1 MSNTNP
7 AISQWLNH
15 LKSDIDIH
23 QVAEQLGLQRDGSR
37 GNYRAPNREDKHH
50 SLSLHKQGQYGQGWK
65 DHATGDGGSTID
77 LVLYAGAADSFMDAA
92 KLLGDWFGLPMPVT
106 PQGKPRQLT
115 KIEFIAQKCRQQPE
129 AANDYLISRGISTAV
144 IEAAVKRRTIGYND
158 WTSPKLPAGQ
168 PGYGGPAAAFMV
180 YSGNGE
186 CVAVDFRYFDADL
199 NGGVKTQC
207 QGEKDGFYWT
217 SDPRRLAAA
226 RSVYIV
232 ESPIN
237 ALSIETALAHYP
249 GFACLA
255 IRGVTNTRTIDWAFL
270 RGKKAI
276 IALDHADKYQ
286 EASGKRPGMAAAYEL
301 YDALTA
307 ADISARM
314 VDMLDW
320 EEGEDINDVLQ
331 AYGKDELQCRLKKL
345 DQWLICGMPSVNG
358 NNMEKGKGRRR
369 VFLPSQDWNIYWRY
383 RVMDDFMQYVDEFK
397 DHYNDDTGETERSE
411 TLGDLCSFRLASLS
425 RLSIQSHLSTIN
437 GTKDSQPETVYG
449 ISAQTPR
456 GGVKLQREVI
466 NGDKIYNLDW
476 WKSKFGMIWKPAQFT
491 RMLTIMERSADLAA
505 KDVVNFV
512 GLAWRDG
519 KLAALEGQDCFF
531 VEPQK
536 QCLYYN
542 MSFPRGSNQDAQRVV
557 QAYQATFKQNAA
569 AIALVWALGCHLK
582 AVLGFYPHFQMQ
594 AEKGSGKSKLLESLQ
609 GTLAFQVLSG
619 QMLKTDHRRR
629 ASVSYTSHPVG
640 WDEYSKLPKGVL
652 TDIDGLLQSTYRF
665 EFTRVGAALTPYLM
679 CSPVLLAGEEVDVA
693 SLQSKICRSTLS
705 VKKQGDIIDRDLPQF
720 PVWQWLQYLSHVE
733 PARIRD
739 LHGQYLTWCQSN
751 SRSGDGDATAKRIM
765 ENYAAIATA
774 WAFLADF
781 AGFPVEQGGFLD
793 DLMVEMNQH
802 LSDTDGTRLPWVW
815 IMEIFLSELEAKR
828 FDHPFCWDRINGKW
842 ALLTRPN
849 YIMDHISSSNHLR
862 DKFNALPIKT
872 GRIFKQQLMASGVVI
887 PGHEDVERMIGGR
900 RTAHLTAISLDALEK
915 LGLYATPWVP
925 SVRDEVY

>member
-1 MSNTNP
+1 MSNQNP
-7 AISQWLNH
+7 AIAQWLNQ

-23 QVAEQLGLQRDGSR
+23 QVAERLGLQRNGSN

-50 SLSLHKQGQYGQGWK
+50 SLSLHRQGQYGQGWK
-65 DHATGDGGSTID
+65 DHATGEGGSTID
-77 LVLYAGAADSFMDAA
+77 LLLYAGVSENFMDAA
-92 KLLGDWFGLPMPVT
+92 KMLGEWFGLPMPVT

-115 KIEFIAQKCRQQPE
+115 KIEFIAQKCK
-129 AANDYLISRGISTAV
+129 ANPDGAVAYLANRGIAEAV
-144 IEAAVKRRTIGYND
+144 IQNAVKRRTIGFND
-158 WTSPKLPAGQ
+158 WTSPKLQ
-168 PGYGGPAAAFMV
+168 PGEAGYGGPAAAFMV
-180 YSGNGE
+180 YDGNGE
-186 CVAVDFRYFDADL
+186 CVAVDFRYLDAEL

-207 QGEKDGFYWT
+207 QGEKNGFYWT
-217 SDPRRLAAA
+217 SDPRRLATA
-226 RSVYIV
+226 RTVFIV

-237 ALSIETALAHYP
+237 ALSIETALAHQK

-255 IRGVTNTRTIDWAFL
+255 IRGVANVGNIDWAFL
-270 RGKKAI
+270 RGKRAI
-276 IALDHADKYQ
+276 IALDHTDRYDPK
-286 EASGKRPGMAAAYEL
+286 SGKRPGMDAAYRL
-301 YDALTA
+301 YDALTS
-307 ADISARM
+307 ADIAARM
-314 VDMLDW
+314 VDMLEW
-320 EEGEDINDVLQ
+320 NEGEDINDVLQ
-331 AYGKDELQCRLKKL
+331 YGPHELQIRLKKL
-345 DQWLICGMPSVNG
+345 DQWLIPGMPSVDARDG
-358 NNMEKGKGRRR
+358 DKAQGRRR
-369 VFLPSQDWNIYWRY
+369 IFLPAQDWGVYWRY
-383 RVMDDFMQYVDEFK
+383 RAMDDFMQHVDEFK
-397 DHYNDDTGETERSE
+397 DHEGDEDEPPSRSE

-425 RLSIQSHLSTIN
+425 RLSIQGHLSTIN
-437 GTKDSQPETVYG
+437 GTTDSQPETVYG
-449 ISAQTPR
+449 ITAQTPR
-456 GGVKLQREVI
+456 GGYKLQREVI

-476 WKSKFGMIWKPAQFT
+476 WKSKFGMIWNPAKFT

-542 MSFPRGSNQDAQRVV
+542 ISFPRGTVTDAQRVV
-557 QAYQATFKQNAA
+557 QAYQATFKNNAA
-569 AIALVWALGCHLK
+569 AIALVWALGCHFK

-594 AEKGSGKSKLLESLQ
+594 AEKGSGKSKLLESMQ

-665 EFTRVGAALTPYLM
+665 EFTRVGAALIPYLM
-679 CSPVLLAGEEVDVA
+679 CSPVLLAGEEVDVE
-693 SLQSKICRSTLS
+693 SLQSKICRTTLS
-705 VKKQGDIIDRDLPQF
+705 VKKQGDIISHDLPQF
-720 PVWQWLQYLSHVE
+720 PVWQWLQYISHVE
-733 PARIRD
+733 PARIRN
-739 LHGQYLTWCQSN
+739 LHGQYLKWCQQK
-751 SRSGDGDATAKRIM
+751 SRSGEGDATAKRMM

-781 AGFPVEQGGFLD
+781 AGFPLEQGGFLD
-793 DLMVEMNQH
+793 DLVVEMNHH

-828 FDHPFCWDRINGKW
+828 FEHPFCWDKINGQW

-849 YIMDHISSSNHLR
+849 YIMDHISSSSHLR

-872 GRIFKQQLMASGVVI
+872 GRIFKQQLMASGVVM
-887 PGHEDVERMIGGR
+887 PGHEDVERVIGGR
-900 RTAHLTAISLDALEK
+900 RTAHLTAISLEKLEK
-915 LGLYATPWVP
+915 LGLYATPWLP
-925 SVRDEVY
+925 TVRDES

>member
-1 MSNTNP
+1 MSSNNP
-7 AISQWLNH
+7 AMTQWINT

-23 QVAEQLGLQRDGSR
+23 QVAERLGLQRDGSK
-37 GNYRAPNREDKHH
+37 GNYRAPGREDKHH

-65 DHATGDGGSTID
+65 DHATGSGGTTID
-77 LVLYAGAADSFMDAA
+77 LVLYAEAAEDFMSAA
-92 KLLGDWFGLPMPVT
+92 RLLGGWFGLPAPIT
-106 PQGKPRQLT
+106 GQGKPRQLT
-115 KIEFIAQKCRQQPE
+115 KIEYIAQKCRGNTEP
-129 AANDYLISRGISTAV
+129 ALDYLVSRGISPAV
-144 IEAAVKRRTIGYND
+144 VQAAIKRRTIGFND
-158 WTSPKLPAGQ
+158 WTSPKLESGQ
-168 PGYGGPAAAFMV
+168 PGYGGAAAAFMV
-180 YSGNGE
+180 YNANGE
-186 CVAVDFRYFDADL
+186 CVAVDLRYIDADA

-217 SDPRRLAAA
+217 SCPRRLAAA
-226 RSVYIV
+226 RAVYIV

-237 ALSIETALAHYP
+237 ALSIETALAHHA

-255 IRGVTNTRTIDWAFL
+255 IRGVANVGTIDWAFL

-276 IALDHADKYQ
+276 IALDHTDKVNDKTGQ
-286 EASGKRPGMAAAYEL
+286 RPGMAAAFQL

-320 EEGEDINDVLQ
+320 QEGEDINDVLQ
-331 AYGKDELQCRLKKL
+331 IGTDELQGRLKQI
-345 DQWLICGMPSVNG
+345 DQWLISGMPSTHAG
-358 NNMEKGKGRRR
+358 EAEKARGRRR
-369 VFLPSQDWNIYWRY
+369 VFLPGQDWSVYWRY

-397 DHYNDDTGETERSE
+397 DHPGDAEDEPPTRSE
-411 TLGDLCSFRLASLS
+411 TLGDLCSFRLAALS

-437 GTKDSQPETVYG
+437 GTRDSQPETVYG

-456 GGVKLQREVI
+456 GGNKLQREVI

-491 RMLTIMERSADLAA
+491 RMLTIMERSTELAA

-531 VEPQK
+531 IEPQK

-542 MSFPRGSNQDAQRVV
+542 MSFPRGTQMQAQQVV
-557 QAYQATFKQNAA
+557 QAYQSTFKQNAA
-569 AIALVWALGCHLK
+569 CIAMVWALGCHLK

-609 GTLAFQVLSG
+609 SSLAFQVLSG

-693 SLQSKICRSTLS
+693 SLQSKICRSTLA
-705 VKKQGDIIDRDLPQF
+705 VKKQGDIIAHDLPQF
-720 PVWQWLQYLSHVE
+720 PVWQWLQYLSRVE

-739 LHGQYLTWCQSN
+739 LHSQYLKWCQSK
-751 SRSGDGDATAKRIM
+751 SRSGEGDATAKRMM

-781 AGFPVEQGGFLD
+781 AGFPVEQGAFLE

-828 FDHPFCWDRINGKW
+828 FEHPFCWDRIDGQW

-872 GRIFKQQLMASGVVI
+872 GRIFKQQLMASGVVMA
-887 PGHEDVERMIGGR
+887 GHEDIERVIQGR
-900 RTAHLTAISLDALEK
+900 RTAHLTAISLDKLEK
-915 LGLYATPWVP
+915 LGLYATPWQP
-925 SVRDEVY
+925 SVKNEI